1 MRGWLVVS
9 AFAMVGAAVQA
20 QSLQPT
26 SLPTNV
32 PAGTPYN
39 QTSPFVLQ
47 NASGTLTATFTV
59 TAGALPPGL
68 TLGTGALL
76 TGTPTTSGNFNF
88 TITGTQ
94 SGGVITAFQQY
105 TITIL
110 PDLLPNTV
118 SLSDATVGTPYS
130 QPITVAG
137 LSGSFT
143 WSLLGAKPPGL
154 DLSPTTGV
162 ISGTPTAA
170 STYGFSIE
178 ATGSGK
184 TVSRLYNLKVNASQL
199 NITTIGPFTGVA
211 GTTYTAANPL
221 TTLQAAGGTGS
232 TYSWSGV
239 STPAGLTATAGGT
252 IIGSIGAPGTVSF
265 AAQVINGGVT
275 ATATIAITI
284 SAATIPLSITS
295 TSLPPAAL
303 GTTYTDANPL
313 ATLQITGGIGPYTFG
328 VAAGTFPAGMR
339 LSVTAPGAIAGTPT
353 AAGTAN
359 ITFRVTD
366 NLGATATKDLV
377 LTVNAASTGLSFV
390 TATLPSA
397 ILGTVY
403 ADANP
408 LATLQATGGTS
419 PYTFGI
425 AVGTFPAGL
434 RFSTTTPAAIVG
446 TPTASG
452 TSTITFR
459 VTDSLGVTATK
470 DLVLTVSA
478 AQTVTLSLSNPNP
491 TAGQQPSASL
501 TLGSATATAVTG
513 AFTLTFVPAAGLIDD
528 PLIRFSNGTR
538 TQSFAISQGATSF
551 SPGIQFATGTVAGI
565 ITLRATLA
573 DANGRDIT
581 PSPAP
586 SSTITLNSTPPVIT
600 AARIIS
606 GTGVITVSVT
616 GFSSTRDIQTITFH
630 FVPTTGTTLAQ
641 TDIPVDVRS
650 AFTTWYASTPSAA
663 FGSQFT
669 VSVPFTFSGASFP
682 VVAMTVDMTNSIGT
696 STRFGPVNP

>member
-39 QTSPFVLQ
+39 QTSLFVLQ
-47 NASGTLTATFTV
+47 NASGMPLIATFAV

-162 ISGTPTAA
+162 ISGTPTAPN
-170 STYGFSIE
+170 TFGFRIS
-178 ATGSGK
+178 ATGSGT
-184 TVSRLYNLKVNASQL
+184 TVSRSYNLKVNASQL

-284 SAATIPLSITS
+284 
-295 TSLPPAAL
+295 
-303 GTTYTDANPL
+303 
-313 ATLQITGGIGPYTFG
+313 
-328 VAAGTFPAGMR
+328 
-339 LSVTAPGAIAGTPT
+339 
-353 AAGTAN
+353 
-359 ITFRVTD
+359 
-366 NLGATATKDLV
+366 
-377 LTVNAASTGLSFV
+377 
-390 TATLPSA
+390 
-397 ILGTVY
+397 
-403 ADANP
+403 
-408 LATLQATGGTS
+408 
-419 PYTFGI
+419 
-425 AVGTFPAGL
+425 
-434 RFSTTTPAAIVG
+434 
-446 TPTASG
+446 
-452 TSTITFR
+452 
-459 VTDSLGVTATK
+459 
-470 DLVLTVSA
+470 
-478 AQTVTLSLSNPNP
+478 QTVTLSLSNPNP

-501 TLGSATATAVTG
+501 TLG
-513 AFTLTFVPAAGLIDD
+513 D
-528 PLIRFSNGTR
+528 RK
-538 TQSFAISQGATSF
+538 
-551 SPGIQFATGTVAGI
+551 
-565 ITLRATLA
+565 
-573 DANGRDIT
+573 
-581 PSPAP
+581 
-586 SSTITLNSTPPVIT
+586 
-600 AARIIS
+600 
-606 GTGVITVSVT
+606 SV
-616 GFSSTRDIQTITFH
+616 
-630 FVPTTGTTLAQ
+630 V
-641 TDIPVDVRS
+641 
-650 AFTTWYASTPSAA
+650 
-663 FGSQFT
+663 
-669 VSVPFTFSGASFP
+669 
-682 VVAMTVDMTNSIGT
+682 
-696 STRFGPVNP
+696 